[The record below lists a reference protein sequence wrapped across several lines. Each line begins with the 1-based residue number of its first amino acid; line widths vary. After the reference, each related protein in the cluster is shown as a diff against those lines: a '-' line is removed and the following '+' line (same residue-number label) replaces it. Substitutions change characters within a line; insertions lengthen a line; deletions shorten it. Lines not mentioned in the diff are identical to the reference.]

1 MDGIP
6 ITMAM
11 EIALMVGIIMVLGIT
26 GIIPTKPNM
35 HINIYNTMKGCEQ
48 HMYRIIDRNVCCEI
62 SHGP

>member
-1 MDGIP
+1 
-6 ITMAM
+6 
-11 EIALMVGIIMVLGIT
+11 MVGIIMVLGTT